1 MPTKNPPAPSDTAG
15 NDLLPYKSAAKT
27 AAIKDKA
34 FTMRRSFPWHIV
46 VFLAPAVLIYTVFSA
61 YPLFD
66 TLRLSLFTDSTT
78 GERSFAGLT
87 NFIMLL
93 GDDTWSDAFW
103 NAMWNNTKFF
113 IIHLL
118 VQNPIGLALAALL
131 SLKGLKG
138 ARTYRTLIFLPTL
151 LSVVI
156 IGFIW
161 QLILSPLWGVS
172 EGFLEFLGLGFLF
185 DAWLGK
191 ESTALVTLALIS
203 VWQFIGIPMMLI
215 YAAML
220 SIPDDLIEAAHVDG
234 ASPWRIFW
242 KIRLPLIF
250 PTLGLVTILTFV
262 GNFNAFELI
271 YAVKGALGG
280 PNFAT
285 DILGTFFY
293 RTFFGYQSQIGS
305 ATMGATVA
313 TMMFLVILLGV
324 MAYFYFIQRRLTRY
338 QL

>member
-1 MPTKNPPAPSDTAG
+1 MQ
-15 NDLLPYKSAAKT
+15 
-27 AAIKDKA
+27 
-34 FTMRRSFPWHIV
+34 RSFPWHLLF
-46 VFLAPAVLIYTVFSA
+46 FLAPAVIIYTVFSA

-66 TLRLSLFTDSTT
+66 TLRLSFFTDSTS
-78 GERSFAGLT
+78 GERSFAGLA
-87 NFIMLL
+87 NFATLL
-93 GDDTWSDAFW
+93 GDAVWSGPFW
-103 NAMWNNTKFF
+103 NAMWNNTQFF
-113 IIHLL
+113 LIHLL
-118 VQNPIGLALAALL
+118 VQNPIGLGLAALL
-131 SLKGLKG
+131 SLKGLRG

-172 EGFLEFLGLGFLF
+172 ENFLYALGLGQYF

-191 ESTALVTLALIS
+191 ESTALITLSLIS

-215 YAAML
+215 YASLL
-220 SIPDDLIEAAHVDG
+220 SIPDELLEAAKVDG
-234 ASPWRIFW
+234 ASPWLIFW
-242 KIRLPLIF
+242 RIKVPLIL

-262 GNFNAFELI
+262 GNFNTFELV
-271 YAVKGALGG
+271 YAVKGALAG
-280 PNFAT
+280 PDYST
-285 DILGTFFY
+285 DIMGTFFY
-293 RTFFGYQSQIGS
+293 RTFFGYQSQLGS

-324 MAYFYFIQRRLTRY
+324 MSYFYLIQRRLTRY

>member
-1 MPTKNPPAPSDTAG
+1 
-15 NDLLPYKSAAKT
+15 
-27 AAIKDKA
+27 
-34 FTMRRSFPWHIV
+34 MRRSFPWHIIF
-46 VFLAPAVLIYTVFSA
+46 FLAPAVIIYSLFSA

-66 TLRLSLFTDSTT
+66 TLRLSLFTEDAS
-78 GERSFAGLT
+78 GQRSFHGLN
-87 NFIMLL
+87 NFIVLM
-93 GDDTWSDAFW
+93 GDAVWSDTFW

-113 IIHLL
+113 LIHLL
-118 VQNPIGLALAALL
+118 VQNPIGLLLAALL

-172 EGFLEFLGLGFLF
+172 EGFLSFLGLDFLF

-191 ESTALVTLALIS
+191 ESSALITLALIS

-215 YAAML
+215 YASLL
-220 SIPDDLIEAAHVDG
+220 SIPDELLEAATVDG
-234 ASPWRIFW
+234 ASPLRIFW
-242 KIRLPLIF
+242 QIKVPLIL

-271 YAVKGALGG
+271 YAVKGALAG
-280 PNFAT
+280 PNFST

-305 ATMGATVA
+305 PTMGATVA

-324 MAYFYFIQRRLTRY
+324 MAYFYLIQRRLTRY